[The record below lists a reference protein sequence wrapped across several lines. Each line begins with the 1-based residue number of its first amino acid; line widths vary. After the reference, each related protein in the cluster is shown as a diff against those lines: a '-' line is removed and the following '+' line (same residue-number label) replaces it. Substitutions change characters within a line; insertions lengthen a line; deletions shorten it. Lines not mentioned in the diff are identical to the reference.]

1 MILYSLSFIVI
12 IIFVYETFKNYKI
25 YQKIYQKKIASS
37 EHMTESFDSLDY
49 PSPAS
54 NVIGI
59 TDILNSEDY
68 PPYQDCALDTTHYK
82 AFAPLIHDPT
92 RKFYFSRKHLDQEG
106 ERQDD
111 ITQQQISKVQ
121 ALSDAETNPDIK
133 KLYDYE
139 LSFHKW
145 RAYPF
150 QQSDNLGNDR
160 LQQDITTDYL
170 PSVFGQ
176 QRIWEEIHYHSRNKL

>member
-82 AFAPLIHDPT
+82 AFAPLIYNPT
-92 RKFYFSRKHLDQEG
+92 RKLFFSRQHLEQEAV
-106 ERQDD
+106 RQDD
-111 ITQQQISKVQ
+111 ITQQQIAKVQ
-121 ALSDAETNPDIK
+121 ALSDKETNPDKK

-139 LSFHKW
+139 LGFHKW

-150 QQSDNLGNDR
+150 QQLDNLGNQR
-160 LQQDITTDYL
+160 LQEDITTDYV

-176 QRIWEEIHYHSRNKL
+176 QRVWQEIHWHTTPK